1 MITRIA
7 RFLAV
12 AVSALL
18 LAGAL
23 AADTIE
29 LRDGQVFSG
38 QFLGGTQNNVRFLV
52 NGEIK
57 VIPVSEILAITF
69 GTAAPAARTPAA
81 PAQQTEPPLPPR
93 GPVAAQQETPAYRV
107 ADRPTTVTVP
117 AGTSIL
123 ITMIDS
129 VDSSRN
135 KAGDRFRASLDSDLV
150 VNGILVA
157 PKGADVYGRLVE
169 VREAGRLTGRSEL
182 GLELTDILI
191 EQELQAILTG
201 EYEVA
206 GEGRGGDTARKVG
219 IGAAAGAAIGAI
231 AGGGK
236 GAAIGAGIGAGAG
249 TAIQVMTRGEE
260 VRVPSET
267 RLEFR
272 LRADF
277 LARVGQR

>member
-1 MITRIA
+1 MNTRMA
-7 RFLAV
+7 RLLAV
-12 AVSALL
+12 VVSALL
-18 LAGAL
+18 LAGVA

-29 LRDGQVFSG
+29 LRDGQVFTG

-69 GTAAPAARTPAA
+69 GTSAPAPRSATAPTAPRAQAEPAA
-81 PAQQTEPPLPPR
+81 DPAPASQ
-93 GPVAAQQETPAYRV
+93 APAYRV
-107 ADRPTTVTVP
+107 ADRPTTLVVP

-123 ITMIDS
+123 ITMVDA

-135 KAGDRFRASLDSDLV
+135 KVGDRFRASLDADLV
-150 VNGILVA
+150 ADGVLVA

-182 GLELTDILI
+182 ALELTDILI
-191 EQELQAILTG
+191 EQELQPILTG

-206 GEGRGGDTARKVG
+206 GEGRGGDTAKKVG

-249 TAIQVMTRGEE
+249 TAIQVLTRGEQ

-277 LARVGQR
+277 YARVGQR

>member
-1 MITRIA
+1 MRTRIA

-29 LRDGQVFSG
+29 LRDGQVFTG
-38 QFLGGTQNNVRFLV
+38 QYLGGTQSSVRFLV

-69 GTAAPAARTPAA
+69 GTSAPAARTPAA
-81 PAQQTEPPLPPR
+81 PAQPS
-93 GPVAAQQETPAYRV
+93 GPAPAAAPAPVTQAAPAYRV
-107 ADRPTTVTVP
+107 AERPTTVTVP

-123 ITMIDS
+123 IRMIDS

-135 KAGDRFRASLDSDLV
+135 KVGDRFRASLDTDLV

-191 EQELQAILTG
+191 EQELQPILTG

-206 GEGRGGDTARKVG
+206 GEGRGGDTAKKVG

>member
-1 MITRIA
+1 MKLRIA

-18 LAGAL
+18 FAGAL

-69 GTAAPAARTPAA
+69 GTSAPAARTPAA
-81 PAQQTEPPLPPR
+81 PAQPAVPAPAAESA
-93 GPVAAQQETPAYRV
+93 PVSQAAPAYRV

-117 AGTSIL
+117 AGSSIL

-135 KAGDRFRASLDSDLV
+135 KPGDRFRASLEADLV
-150 VNGILVA
+150 VGGILVA
-157 PKGADVYGRLVE
+157 PRGADVYGRLVE

-191 EQELQAILTG
+191 EQELQPILTG

-206 GEGRGGDTARKVG
+206 GEGRGGDTAKKVG

-272 LRADF
+272 LREAF
-277 LARVGQR
+277 YARVGQR